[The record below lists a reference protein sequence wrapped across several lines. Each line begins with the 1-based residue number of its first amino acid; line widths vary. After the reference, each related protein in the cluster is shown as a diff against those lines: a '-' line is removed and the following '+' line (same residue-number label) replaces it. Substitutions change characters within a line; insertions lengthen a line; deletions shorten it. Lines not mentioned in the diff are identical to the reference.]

1 MSRIKKIV
9 FAALAAAAFTGA
21 AGAVHLD
28 RPVQGS
34 SSVSAG
40 IQSSSAASEVVRLT
54 NSARS
59 QNGYAA
65 LVEDGALSD
74 AAAVRAREIAH
85 SFSHT
90 RPSGASFSSAL
101 SESGVSYLRAGENIL
116 RPEKRIRGREC
127 VDEFAGPPREHSEQ
141 QLLAHRLCER
151 QYRRHALLGAAFRGL
166 TGADRH
172 SLPAALNARPRADCI
187 NRSDS
192 AICTDFFRHRAGDF
206 LPPYRS
212 TLPLKVQPVQALAE
226 QVSIF

>member
-1 MSRIKKIV
+1 MNRIKKIV
-9 FAALAAAAFTGA
+9 FAALAAAALTGA

-65 LVEDGALSD
+65 LVEDGALSE
-74 AAAVRAREIAH
+74 ASAVRAREIAR

-101 SESGVSYLRAGENIL
+101 SESGVSYLRAGENIASGQ
-116 RPEKRIRGREC
+116 KS
-127 VDEFAGPPREHSEQ
+127 ASEVV
-141 QLLAHRLCER
+141 
-151 QYRRHALLGAAFRGL
+151 
-166 TGADRH
+166 
-172 SLPAALNARPRADCI
+172 NAWMNSPG
-187 NRSDS
+187 
-192 AICTDFFRHRAGDF
+192 HRANILNSSYSRIG
-206 LPPYRS
+206 S
-212 TLPLKVQPVQALAE
+212 ASVNVGGTLYWVQLFAD
-226 QVSIF
+226 

>member
-9 FAALAAAAFTGA
+9 FAALAAAALTGA

-59 QNGYAA
+59 KNGYAA
-65 LVEDGALSD
+65 LVEDSALSE
-74 AAAVRAREIAH
+74 AAAVRAREIAR

-101 SESGVSYLRAGENIL
+101 SESGVSYLRAG
-116 RPEKRIRGREC
+116 RTSPTARK
-127 VDEFAGPPREHSEQ
+127 AHPRS
-141 QLLAHRLCER
+141 
-151 QYRRHALLGAAFRGL
+151 
-166 TGADRH
+166 
-172 SLPAALNARPRADCI
+172 
-187 NRSDS
+187 
-192 AICTDFFRHRAGDF
+192 
-206 LPPYRS
+206 
-212 TLPLKVQPVQALAE
+212 
-226 QVSIF
+226 

>member
-9 FAALAAAAFTGA
+9 FAALAAAALTGA

-34 SSVSAG
+34 SSVSAS

-65 LVEDGALSD
+65 LVEDSALSE
-74 AAAVRAREIAH
+74 AAAVRAREIAR

-101 SESGVSYLRAGENIL
+101 SESGVSYLRAGENIASGQ
-116 RPEKRIRGREC
+116 KS
-127 VDEFAGPPREHSEQ
+127 ASEVV
-141 QLLAHRLCER
+141 
-151 QYRRHALLGAAFRGL
+151 
-166 TGADRH
+166 
-172 SLPAALNARPRADCI
+172 NAWMNSPG
-187 NRSDS
+187 
-192 AICTDFFRHRAGDF
+192 HRANILNSSYSRIGSASVNIDG
-206 LPPYRS
+206 
-212 TLPLKVQPVQALAE
+212 TLYWVQLFAD
-226 QVSIF
+226 

>member
-9 FAALAAAAFTGA
+9 FAALAAAALTGA

-65 LVEDGALSD
+65 LVEDGALSE
-74 AAAVRAREIAH
+74 AAAVRAREIAR

-101 SESGVSYLRAGENIL
+101 SESGVSYLRAGENIASGQ
-116 RPEKRIRGREC
+116 KS
-127 VDEFAGPPREHSEQ
+127 ASEVV
-141 QLLAHRLCER
+141 
-151 QYRRHALLGAAFRGL
+151 
-166 TGADRH
+166 
-172 SLPAALNARPRADCI
+172 NAWMNSPG
-187 NRSDS
+187 
-192 AICTDFFRHRAGDF
+192 HRANILNSSYSRIG
-206 LPPYRS
+206 S
-212 TLPLKVQPVQALAE
+212 ASVNINGTLYWVQLFAD
-226 QVSIF
+226 

>member
-40 IQSSSAASEVVRLT
+40 IQSGSAASEVVRLT

-65 LVEDGALSD
+65 LVEDGALSE
-74 AAAVRAREIAH
+74 AAAVRAREIAR

-101 SESGVSYLRAGENIL
+101 SESGVSYLRAGENIASGQ
-116 RPEKRIRGREC
+116 KS
-127 VDEFAGPPREHSEQ
+127 ASEVV
-141 QLLAHRLCER
+141 
-151 QYRRHALLGAAFRGL
+151 
-166 TGADRH
+166 
-172 SLPAALNARPRADCI
+172 NAWMNSPG
-187 NRSDS
+187 
-192 AICTDFFRHRAGDF
+192 HRANILNSSYSRIGSASVNIDG
-206 LPPYRS
+206 
-212 TLPLKVQPVQALAE
+212 TLYWVQLFAD
-226 QVSIF
+226 

>member
-9 FAALAAAAFTGA
+9 FAALAAAALTGA

-101 SESGVSYLRAGENIL
+101 SESGVSYLRAGENIASGQ
-116 RPEKRIRGREC
+116 KS
-127 VDEFAGPPREHSEQ
+127 ASEVV
-141 QLLAHRLCER
+141 
-151 QYRRHALLGAAFRGL
+151 
-166 TGADRH
+166 
-172 SLPAALNARPRADCI
+172 NAWMNSPG
-187 NRSDS
+187 
-192 AICTDFFRHRAGDF
+192 HRANILNSSYSRIG
-206 LPPYRS
+206 S
-212 TLPLKVQPVQALAE
+212 ASVNINGTLYWVQLFAD
-226 QVSIF
+226 

>member
-9 FAALAAAAFTGA
+9 FAALTAAALTGA

-59 QNGYAA
+59 KNGYAA
-65 LVEDGALSD
+65 LVEDGALSE
-74 AAAVRAREIAH
+74 AAAVRAREIAR

-101 SESGVSYLRAGENIL
+101 SESGVSYLRAGENIASGQ
-116 RPEKRIRGREC
+116 KS
-127 VDEFAGPPREHSEQ
+127 ASEVV
-141 QLLAHRLCER
+141 
-151 QYRRHALLGAAFRGL
+151 
-166 TGADRH
+166 
-172 SLPAALNARPRADCI
+172 NAWMNSPG
-187 NRSDS
+187 
-192 AICTDFFRHRAGDF
+192 HRANILNSSYSRIGSASVNIDG
-206 LPPYRS
+206 
-212 TLPLKVQPVQALAE
+212 TLYWVQLFAD
-226 QVSIF
+226 

>member
-1 MSRIKKIV
+1 MNRIKKIV
-9 FAALAAAAFTGA
+9 FAALAAAALTGA

-65 LVEDGALSD
+65 LVEDGALSK
-74 AAAVRAREIAH
+74 AAAVRAREIAR

-101 SESGVSYLRAGENIL
+101 SESGVSYLRAGENIASGQ
-116 RPEKRIRGREC
+116 KS
-127 VDEFAGPPREHSEQ
+127 ASEVV
-141 QLLAHRLCER
+141 
-151 QYRRHALLGAAFRGL
+151 
-166 TGADRH
+166 
-172 SLPAALNARPRADCI
+172 NAWMNSPG
-187 NRSDS
+187 
-192 AICTDFFRHRAGDF
+192 HRANILNSSYSRIGSASVNIDG
-206 LPPYRS
+206 
-212 TLPLKVQPVQALAE
+212 TLYWVQLFAD
-226 QVSIF
+226 

>member
-9 FAALAAAAFTGA
+9 FAALAAAALTGA

-59 QNGYAA
+59 KNGYAA
-65 LVEDGALSD
+65 LVEDGALSE
-74 AAAVRAREIAH
+74 AAAVRAREIAR

-101 SESGVSYLRAGENIL
+101 SESGVSYLRAGENIASGQ
-116 RPEKRIRGREC
+116 KN
-127 VDEFAGPPREHSEQ
+127 ASEVV
-141 QLLAHRLCER
+141 
-151 QYRRHALLGAAFRGL
+151 
-166 TGADRH
+166 
-172 SLPAALNARPRADCI
+172 NAWMNSPG
-187 NRSDS
+187 
-192 AICTDFFRHRAGDF
+192 HRANILNSSYSRIGSASVNIDGTH
-206 LPPYRS
+206 YW
-212 TLPLKVQPVQALAE
+212 VQLFAD
-226 QVSIF
+226 

>member
-9 FAALAAAAFTGA
+9 FAALAAAALTGA

-59 QNGYAA
+59 KNGYAA
-65 LVEDGALSD
+65 LVEDGVLSE
-74 AAAVRAREIAH
+74 AAAVRAREIAR

-101 SESGVSYLRAGENIL
+101 SESGVSYLRAGENIASGQ
-116 RPEKRIRGREC
+116 KS
-127 VDEFAGPPREHSEQ
+127 ASEVV
-141 QLLAHRLCER
+141 
-151 QYRRHALLGAAFRGL
+151 
-166 TGADRH
+166 
-172 SLPAALNARPRADCI
+172 NAWMNSPG
-187 NRSDS
+187 
-192 AICTDFFRHRAGDF
+192 HRANILNSSYSRIGSASVNIDG
-206 LPPYRS
+206 
-212 TLPLKVQPVQALAE
+212 TLYWVQLFAD
-226 QVSIF
+226 

>member
-9 FAALAAAAFTGA
+9 FAALAAAALTGA

-59 QNGYAA
+59 KNGYAA
-65 LVEDGALSD
+65 LVEDGALSE
-74 AAAVRAREIAH
+74 AAAVRAREIAR

-101 SESGVSYLRAGENIL
+101 SESGVSYLRAGENIASGQ
-116 RPEKRIRGREC
+116 KS
-127 VDEFAGPPREHSEQ
+127 ASEVV
-141 QLLAHRLCER
+141 
-151 QYRRHALLGAAFRGL
+151 
-166 TGADRH
+166 
-172 SLPAALNARPRADCI
+172 NAWMNSPG
-187 NRSDS
+187 
-192 AICTDFFRHRAGDF
+192 HRANILNSSYSRIGSASVNIDG
-206 LPPYRS
+206 
-212 TLPLKVQPVQALAE
+212 TLYWVQLFAD
-226 QVSIF
+226 

>member
-9 FAALAAAAFTGA
+9 FAALAAAALTGA

-65 LVEDGALSD
+65 LVEDGALSE
-74 AAAVRAREIAH
+74 AAAVRAREIAR

-101 SESGVSYLRAGENIL
+101 SESGVSYLRAGENIASGQ
-116 RPEKRIRGREC
+116 KS
-127 VDEFAGPPREHSEQ
+127 ASEVV
-141 QLLAHRLCER
+141 
-151 QYRRHALLGAAFRGL
+151 
-166 TGADRH
+166 
-172 SLPAALNARPRADCI
+172 NAWMNSPG
-187 NRSDS
+187 
-192 AICTDFFRHRAGDF
+192 HRANILNSSYSRIGSASVNIDG
-206 LPPYRS
+206 
-212 TLPLKVQPVQALAE
+212 TLYWVQLSAD
-226 QVSIF
+226 

>member
-9 FAALAAAAFTGA
+9 FAALAAAALTGV

-59 QNGYAA
+59 KNGYAA
-65 LVEDGALSD
+65 LVEDGVLSE
-74 AAAVRAREIAH
+74 AAAVRAREIAR

-101 SESGVSYLRAGENIL
+101 SESGVSYLRAGENIASGQ
-116 RPEKRIRGREC
+116 KS
-127 VDEFAGPPREHSEQ
+127 ASEVV
-141 QLLAHRLCER
+141 
-151 QYRRHALLGAAFRGL
+151 
-166 TGADRH
+166 
-172 SLPAALNARPRADCI
+172 NAWMNSPG
-187 NRSDS
+187 
-192 AICTDFFRHRAGDF
+192 HRANILNSSYSRIG
-206 LPPYRS
+206 S
-212 TLPLKVQPVQALAE
+212 ASVNINGTLYWVQLFAD
-226 QVSIF
+226 

>member
-1 MSRIKKIV
+1 MNRIKKIV
-9 FAALAAAAFTGA
+9 FAALAAAALTGA

-65 LVEDGALSD
+65 LVEDGALSE
-74 AAAVRAREIAH
+74 AAAVRAREIAR

-101 SESGVSYLRAGENIL
+101 SESGVSYLRAGENIASGQ
-116 RPEKRIRGREC
+116 KS
-127 VDEFAGPPREHSEQ
+127 ASEVVN
-141 QLLAHRLCER
+141 AW
-151 QYRRHALLGAAFRGL
+151 
-166 TGADRH
+166 
-172 SLPAALNARPRADCI
+172 LNSPG
-187 NRSDS
+187 
-192 AICTDFFRHRAGDF
+192 HRANILNSSYSRIGSASVNIDG
-206 LPPYRS
+206 
-212 TLPLKVQPVQALAE
+212 TLYWVQLFAD
-226 QVSIF
+226 

>member
-65 LVEDGALSD
+65 LVEDGALSE
-74 AAAVRAREIAH
+74 AAAVRAREIAR

-101 SESGVSYLRAGENIL
+101 SESGVSYLRAGENIASAQ
-116 RPEKRIRGREC
+116 K
-127 VDEFAGPPREHSEQ
+127 S
-141 QLLAHRLCER
+141 
-151 QYRRHALLGAAFRGL
+151 AFEVV
-166 TGADRH
+166 
-172 SLPAALNARPRADCI
+172 NAWMNSPG
-187 NRSDS
+187 
-192 AICTDFFRHRAGDF
+192 HRANILNSSYSRIGSASVNIDG
-206 LPPYRS
+206 
-212 TLPLKVQPVQALAE
+212 TLYWVQLFAD
-226 QVSIF
+226 

>member
-9 FAALAAAAFTGA
+9 FAALAAAALTGA

-28 RPVQGS
+28 RPVQGI

-65 LVEDGALSD
+65 LVEDGALSE
-74 AAAVRAREIAH
+74 AAAVRAREIAR

-101 SESGVSYLRAGENIL
+101 SESGVSYLRAGENIASGQ
-116 RPEKRIRGREC
+116 KS
-127 VDEFAGPPREHSEQ
+127 ASEVV
-141 QLLAHRLCER
+141 
-151 QYRRHALLGAAFRGL
+151 
-166 TGADRH
+166 
-172 SLPAALNARPRADCI
+172 NAWMNSPG
-187 NRSDS
+187 
-192 AICTDFFRHRAGDF
+192 HRANILNSSYSRIGSASVNIDG
-206 LPPYRS
+206 
-212 TLPLKVQPVQALAE
+212 TLYWVQLFAD
-226 QVSIF
+226 

>member
-65 LVEDGALSD
+65 LVEDGALSE
-74 AAAVRAREIAH
+74 AAAVRAREIAR

-101 SESGVSYLRAGENIL
+101 SESGVRYLRAGENIASGQ
-116 RPEKRIRGREC
+116 KS
-127 VDEFAGPPREHSEQ
+127 ASEVV
-141 QLLAHRLCER
+141 
-151 QYRRHALLGAAFRGL
+151 
-166 TGADRH
+166 
-172 SLPAALNARPRADCI
+172 NAWMNSPG
-187 NRSDS
+187 
-192 AICTDFFRHRAGDF
+192 HRANILNSSYSRIG
-206 LPPYRS
+206 S
-212 TLPLKVQPVQALAE
+212 ASVNINGTLYWVQLFAD
-226 QVSIF
+226 

>member
-65 LVEDGALSD
+65 LVEDGALSE
-74 AAAVRAREIAH
+74 AAAVRAREIAR

-101 SESGVSYLRAGENIL
+101 SESGVSYLRAGENIASGQ
-116 RPEKRIRGREC
+116 KS
-127 VDEFAGPPREHSEQ
+127 ASEVV
-141 QLLAHRLCER
+141 
-151 QYRRHALLGAAFRGL
+151 
-166 TGADRH
+166 
-172 SLPAALNARPRADCI
+172 NAWMNSPG
-187 NRSDS
+187 
-192 AICTDFFRHRAGDF
+192 HRANILNSSYSRIGSASVNIDGTF
-206 LPPYRS
+206 YW
-212 TLPLKVQPVQALAE
+212 VQLFAD
-226 QVSIF
+226 

>member
-9 FAALAAAAFTGA
+9 FAALAAAALTGA
-21 AGAVHLD
+21 AGAAHLD

-65 LVEDGALSD
+65 LVEDGALSE
-74 AAAVRAREIAH
+74 AAAVRAREIAR

-101 SESGVSYLRAGENIL
+101 SESGVSYLRAGENIASGQ
-116 RPEKRIRGREC
+116 KS
-127 VDEFAGPPREHSEQ
+127 ASEVV
-141 QLLAHRLCER
+141 
-151 QYRRHALLGAAFRGL
+151 
-166 TGADRH
+166 
-172 SLPAALNARPRADCI
+172 NAWMNSPG
-187 NRSDS
+187 
-192 AICTDFFRHRAGDF
+192 HRANILNGGYSRIGSASVNVDG
-206 LPPYRS
+206 
-212 TLPLKVQPVQALAE
+212 TLYWVQLFAD
-226 QVSIF
+226 

>member
-9 FAALAAAAFTGA
+9 FAALAAAALTGA

-65 LVEDGALSD
+65 LVEDGALSE
-74 AAAVRAREIAH
+74 AAAVRAREIARR
-85 SFSHT
+85 FSHT

-101 SESGVSYLRAGENIL
+101 SESGVSYLRAGENIASGQ
-116 RPEKRIRGREC
+116 KS
-127 VDEFAGPPREHSEQ
+127 ASEVV
-141 QLLAHRLCER
+141 
-151 QYRRHALLGAAFRGL
+151 
-166 TGADRH
+166 
-172 SLPAALNARPRADCI
+172 NAWMNSPG
-187 NRSDS
+187 
-192 AICTDFFRHRAGDF
+192 HRANILNSSYSRIGSASVNIDG
-206 LPPYRS
+206 
-212 TLPLKVQPVQALAE
+212 TLYWVQLFAD
-226 QVSIF
+226 

>member
-1 MSRIKKIV
+1 MNRIKKIV
-9 FAALAAAAFTGA
+9 FAALAAAALTGA

-40 IQSSSAASEVVRLT
+40 IQSSSAASEIVRLT

-74 AAAVRAREIAH
+74 AAAVRAREIAR

-101 SESGVSYLRAGENIL
+101 SESGVSYLRAGENIASGQ
-116 RPEKRIRGREC
+116 KS
-127 VDEFAGPPREHSEQ
+127 ASEVV
-141 QLLAHRLCER
+141 
-151 QYRRHALLGAAFRGL
+151 
-166 TGADRH
+166 
-172 SLPAALNARPRADCI
+172 NAWMNSPG
-187 NRSDS
+187 
-192 AICTDFFRHRAGDF
+192 HRANILNSSYSRIGSASVNIDG
-206 LPPYRS
+206 
-212 TLPLKVQPVQALAE
+212 TLYWVQLFAD
-226 QVSIF
+226 

>member
-9 FAALAAAAFTGA
+9 FAALAAAALTGA

-65 LVEDGALSD
+65 LIEDGALSD
-74 AAAVRAREIAH
+74 AAAVRAREIAR

-101 SESGVSYLRAGENIL
+101 SESGVSYLRAGENIASGQ
-116 RPEKRIRGREC
+116 KS
-127 VDEFAGPPREHSEQ
+127 ASEVVY
-141 QLLAHRLCER
+141 AWMNS
-151 QYRRHALLGAAFRGL
+151 LG
-166 TGADRH
+166 
-172 SLPAALNARPRADCI
+172 
-187 NRSDS
+187 
-192 AICTDFFRHRAGDF
+192 HRANILNSSYSRIGSASVNIDG
-206 LPPYRS
+206 
-212 TLPLKVQPVQALAE
+212 TLYWVQLFAD
-226 QVSIF
+226 